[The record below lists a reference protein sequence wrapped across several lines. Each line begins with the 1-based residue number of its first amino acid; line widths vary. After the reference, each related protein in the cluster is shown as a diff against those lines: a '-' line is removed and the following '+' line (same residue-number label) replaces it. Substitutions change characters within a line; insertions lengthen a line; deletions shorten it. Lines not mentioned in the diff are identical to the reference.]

1 MVFYKPF
8 DLLKSN
14 MQRSVLIYKTL
25 NCENRPHNKGVE
37 IKRIQHMF
45 DNTKQIISRIGET
58 DQLYLS
64 GNTPELALER
74 ADLRL
79 QLVEMSNSKQEQTY
93 FLKEAIVLLET
104 ARFEYDEM
112 PMSLYVNVSLNLAKA
127 YMIYFELT
135 KESRFALITQQILKP
150 MTQHENADIYFMLAY
165 ASVSKNERSLT
176 RHWLQKYI
184 DSGDFDLVLLRQHP
198 AFKPVRNEV
207 WFNEMIQGKLH

>member
-1 MVFYKPF
+1 
-8 DLLKSN
+8 
-14 MQRSVLIYKTL
+14 
-25 NCENRPHNKGVE
+25 
-37 IKRIQHMF
+37 MF

-79 QLVEMSNSKQEQTY
+79 QLVAMSNSKQEQTY

-104 ARFEYDEM
+104 ARFEYEEM
-112 PMSLYVNVSLNLAKA
+112 PMSLYVNLSLCLAKA

-150 MTQHENADIYFMLAY
+150 MTQHENAEIYLMLAY

-176 RHWLQKYI
+176 RHWLNK
-184 DSGDFDLVLLRQHP
+184 FMKTAECDLGLLRQHH
-198 AFKPVRNEV
+198 AFKPIHNEV
-207 WFNEMIQGKLH
+207 WFTKMIQSKLH